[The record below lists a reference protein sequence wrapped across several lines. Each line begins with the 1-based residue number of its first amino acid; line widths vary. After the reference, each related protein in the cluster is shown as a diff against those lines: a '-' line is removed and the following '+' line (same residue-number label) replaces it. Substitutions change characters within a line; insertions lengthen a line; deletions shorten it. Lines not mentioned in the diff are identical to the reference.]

1 MRPGFSIPVWAF
13 LCYKTSRK
21 SHHLSAS
28 PPVSSLV
35 KWAKKQPP
43 NFTVGGGQGNP
54 LQYPCL
60 ENSMDRGAWWA
71 TVGGG
76 RKESDMTEVT
86 KHTTSPRRR
95 LGALPQ
101 AKPLSHGRHLLKVGA
116 SSFGETK
123 QEGDDEGLVPARVRD
138 RAGSAALR
146 EKGARNQKP
155 ESREPGS
162 ETTSGLGVQALREG
176 QVTGLRPGLPRC
188 FFHTHTYRPNPARQR
203 CRLSH
208 GWPPRRPW
216 KRLPAGTTSV

>member
-1 MRPGFSIPVWAF
+1 
-13 LCYKTSRK
+13 
-21 SHHLSAS
+21 
-28 PPVSSLV
+28 
-35 KWAKKQPP
+35 
-43 NFTVGGGQGNP
+43 
-54 LQYPCL
+54 
-60 ENSMDRGAWWA
+60 MDRGAWWA

-176 QVTGLRPGLPRC
+176 QVTGLRPGLPPC
-188 FFHTHTYRPNPARQR
+188 FVQTHTDRPNPARQR